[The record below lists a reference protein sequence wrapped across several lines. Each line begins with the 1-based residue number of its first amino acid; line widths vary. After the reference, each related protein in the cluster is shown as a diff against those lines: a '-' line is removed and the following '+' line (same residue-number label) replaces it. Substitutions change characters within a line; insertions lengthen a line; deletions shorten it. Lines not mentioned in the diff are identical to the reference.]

1 MQGAYHSPIPT
12 VILFTSM
19 QCKELI
25 THQFAIGKDPKL
37 CVPGTPAQTED
48 QISSIWHKVQAQS
61 ARTYAHITTRLDT
74 CSDFHGLNALS

>member
-25 THQFAIGKDPKL
+25 THQFAVGKDTKL

-48 QISSIWHKVQAQS
+48 KISSIWHKVQGRMPTSRQDLTLAP
-61 ARTYAHITTRLDT
+61 IFMD
-74 CSDFHGLNALS
+74 